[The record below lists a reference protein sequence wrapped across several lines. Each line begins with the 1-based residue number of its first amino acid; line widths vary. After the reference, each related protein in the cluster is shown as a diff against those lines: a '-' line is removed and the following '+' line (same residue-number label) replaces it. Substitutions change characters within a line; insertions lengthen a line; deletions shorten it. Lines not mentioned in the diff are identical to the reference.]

1 MPRKLKILLAI
12 LGALVLM
19 VLGNMFLRFHL
30 PPVTVRAEPLPGFAI
45 GSVRITNSLITALLV
60 DIILVVLAILATRR
74 MQLVPS
80 GFQNL
85 MEFLV
90 ETLYNLTH
98 SIAGSKWTPR
108 FFAIVAT
115 IFFYVLV
122 SNWFGL
128 LPGLAAVGFCESHAE
143 VAALHQ
149 PTIWDRVHERT
160 IARLAAPLPAKEGE
174 KDSHGTH
181 VYWGCQP
188 GEIIVP
194 LFRSPSTDL
203 SSNLALALVSV
214 GMTQVFG
221 VMALGARYFTKFFNL
236 SGILRAFRPDASGQR
251 RGCAGMLGTFLFGCI
266 EFFVSI
272 LEAVTE
278 MAKLLSF
285 SFRLFGN
292 IFAGEVMLLVLA
304 SLMPLVLT
312 LPFIGLE
319 LFVGLIQAFIFY
331 VLTLAFF
338 TIATV
343 THESQGSHSE

>member
-1 MPRKLKILLAI
+1 MPRKLKIPLAI
-12 LGALVLM
+12 LGVLILM

-30 PPVTVRAEPLPGFAI
+30 PPVTVRAEPLPGLAV
-45 GSVRITNSLITALLV
+45 GSVRITNSLITAFLV

-80 GFQNL
+80 GLQNF

-108 FFAIVAT
+108 FFAVVAT

-143 VAALHQ
+143 MAALHQ

-160 IARLAAPLPAKEGE
+160 GARLAAPLPAKEGKE
-174 KDSHGTH
+174 SSHSAY

-221 VMALGARYFTKFFNL
+221 VMALGARYFTKFFNI
-236 SGILRAFRPDASGQR
+236 SGILRAFKPEASRQR
-251 RGCAGMLGTFLFGCI
+251 RGCAGVLGTFLFGCI

-278 MAKLLSF
+278 VAKLLSF

-312 LPFIGLE
+312 LPFVGLE
-319 LFVGLIQAFIFY
+319 IFVGLIQAFIFY

-343 THESQGSHSE
+343 THESHGAHS

>member
-1 MPRKLKILLAI
+1 MSRKLKFLLAAI
-12 LGALVLM
+12 GALALM
-19 VLGNMFLRFHL
+19 MLGNMFLRFHL
-30 PPVTVRAEPLPGFAI
+30 PPVTVRAEPLPGLTI
-45 GSVRITNSLITALLV
+45 GNVRVTNSLVTALLV
-60 DIILVVLAILATRR
+60 DVILVVLAIAATRR

-80 GFQNL
+80 GLQNF

-98 SIAGSKWTPR
+98 SIAGSRWTPR

-143 VAALHQ
+143 LATLHQ
-149 PTIWDRVHERT
+149 PTIWDRISEHAT
-160 IARLAAPLPAKEGE
+160 ARLAAPLPAKGGKE
-174 KDSHGTH
+174 STSGTH
-181 VYWGCQP
+181 TYWGCQP

-221 VMALGARYFTKFFNL
+221 VTALGARYFTKFFNIA
-236 SGILRAFRPDASGQR
+236 GMLRAFRPDEGGQR
-251 RGCAGMLGTFLFGCI
+251 RGCAGMLGTFMFGGI

-278 MAKLLSF
+278 VAKLLSF

-343 THESQGSHSE
+343 SHENQSSHS

>member
-1 MPRKLKILLAI
+1 MPRKLKILLAV
-12 LGALVLM
+12 LGAIVLM
-19 VLGNMFLRFHL
+19 ILGNMFLRFHL
-30 PPVTVRAEPLPGFAI
+30 PPVTVKAEPLPGFVI
-45 GSVRITNSLITALLV
+45 GGVRITNSLVTALLV

-80 GFQNL
+80 GLQNF
-85 MEFLV
+85 MEFIV

-98 SIAGSKWTPR
+98 SIAGSKWAPR

-143 VAALHQ
+143 VAVLHQ

-160 IARLAAPLPAKEGE
+160 TARLAAPLPAKEGE
-174 KDSHGTH
+174 KGAHGVH

-221 VMALGARYFTKFFNL
+221 VMALGARYFTKFFNI
-236 SGILRAFRPDASGQR
+236 SGILRAFKPDASGQR

-278 MAKLLSF
+278 VAKLLSF

-319 LFVGLIQAFIFY
+319 VFVGLIQAFIFY

-343 THESQGSHSE
+343 THESQNTHSE